1 VLQQLSSFQDGH
13 RQTTERNQSVS
24 LFGRKTREEAA
35 KLKAF
40 RIHQHG
46 GSDQLRCE
54 DTPEPKIMFPG
65 EVLVNLQAAALNHI
79 DVWTRLEVT
88 GMALPMPPILGADAA
103 GIVIQA
109 APVSKG

>member
-1 VLQQLSSFQDGH
+1 
-13 RQTTERNQSVS
+13 
-24 LFGRKTREEAA
+24 
-35 KLKAF
+35 
-40 RIHQHG
+40 
-46 GSDQLRCE
+46 
-54 DTPEPKIMFPG
+54 MFPG

-109 APVSKG
+109 ATGIKGLSTDDNVCVLSVYRLR